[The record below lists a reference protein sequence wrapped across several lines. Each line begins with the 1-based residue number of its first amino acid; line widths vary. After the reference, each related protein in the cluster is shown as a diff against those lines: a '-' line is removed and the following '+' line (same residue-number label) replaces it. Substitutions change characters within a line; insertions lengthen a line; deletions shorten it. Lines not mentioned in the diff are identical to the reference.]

1 MRAVLSV
8 FGLLVTLAMVFWL
21 VKGQL
26 GGSTDSKGASTATRP
41 AQVKE
46 QVITDIKKS
55 MEEQAKKVEDADK
68 PAEKSGAY

>member
-1 MRAVLSV
+1 MRAVLSI

-26 GGSTDSKGASTATRP
+26 GGATDSKGAPTATRP